1 MNIIAD
7 LLELVDEDSS
17 VTSYDC
23 DGPIK
28 KITITKNLHPR
39 FCPNCGTRLHSKG
52 LFQRHPNHPVL
63 QPGYELDIT
72 LVGRCWKCPNT
83 TCGYPCTDQFNF
95 IETGKKNT
103 KLVKLMI
110 VKEMKDITLSCS
122 QIAARF
128 NVSDTYVH
136 NPFMQYVDL
145 PRLRLTDAI
154 AIDEV
159 FLNIDNESKYAV
171 VIMDYNTDTILD
183 IVQSRRKETMHAY
196 WMSMRM

>member
-28 KITITKNLHPR
+28 KITI
-39 FCPNCGTRLHSKG
+39 
-52 LFQRHPNHPVL
+52 NHPVL

-72 LVGRCWKCPNT
+72 SVGRCWKCPNP
-83 TCGYPCTDQFNF
+83 TCGYSCSDQFNF

-103 KLVKLMI
+103 KLVPLMI
-110 VKEMKDITLSCS
+110 VNEMKDITLSCR

-136 NPFMQYVDL
+136 NTFMQYVDL
-145 PRLRLTDAI
+145 PRLPLTDAI
-154 AIDEV
+154 
-159 FLNIDNESKYAV
+159 
-171 VIMDYNTDTILD
+171 
-183 IVQSRRKETMHAY
+183 
-196 WMSMRM
+196 

>member
-7 LLELVDEDSS
+7 LLEIVDEDSS
-17 VTSYDC
+17 VTNYDS

-28 KITITKNLHPR
+28 KVTITKNLHPR
-39 FCPNCGTRLHSKG
+39 FCPNCGNRLHK
-52 LFQRHPNHPVL
+52 RHPNHPVL

-83 TCGYPCTDQFNF
+83 TCSYSCSDQFNF
-95 IETGKKNT
+95 IDPGKKNT
-103 KLVKLMI
+103 KLVPLMI
-110 VKEMKDITLSCS
+110 VNEMKDITLSCR

-136 NPFMQYVDL
+136 NTFMQYVDL
-145 PRLRLTDAI
+145 PRLPLTDAI
-154 AIDEV
+154 SIDEV

-183 IVQSRRKETMHAY
+183 IVQSRRKKPCMLIGCL
-196 WMSMRM
+196 